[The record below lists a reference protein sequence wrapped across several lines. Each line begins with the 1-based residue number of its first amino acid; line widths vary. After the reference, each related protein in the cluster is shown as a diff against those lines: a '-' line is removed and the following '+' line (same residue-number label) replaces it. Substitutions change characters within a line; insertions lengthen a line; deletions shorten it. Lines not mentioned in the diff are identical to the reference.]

1 MAPTFEEVE
10 ETWKNYPIEKKI
22 ALSCAAKTFVSRTNA
37 EVKASQ
43 LRWDGYL
50 FADES
55 KALRLGDGEHYVYMW
70 SHAWGAPFY
79 IGSGKGDRWIARGNR
94 NNDFF
99 RHLDDAD
106 AVVRKLVV
114 GLDERTARVYEE
126 YISINLS
133 VAGIEL
139 ANHDNNITGKNEK
152 IKAGRMA
159 RLEEIAKLEN
169 TGNVENVL
177 VNTLMKTEPNADFKT
192 TYTFWELYGRHFFS
206 NEYGSNRGNYRY
218 GKEACENTHEP
229 ILTE

>member
-10 ETWKNYPIEKKI
+10 EMWKNYPIAKKI
-22 ALSCAAKTFVSRTNA
+22 ALSCATKIFVSRTNA

-50 FADES
+50 FSDES
-55 KALRLGDGEHYVYMW
+55 SALSLGDGEHYVYMW
-70 SHAWGAPFY
+70 SHAWGNPFY
-79 IGSGKGDRWIARGNR
+79 IGSGKGNRWLTRSNR

-114 GLDERTARVYEE
+114 GLDERTARIYEE

-133 VAGIEL
+133 MAGIEL
-139 ANHDNNITGKNEK
+139 ANHDNNIIGKNDK
-152 IKAGRMA
+152 IKAGRIA
-159 RLEEIAKLEN
+159 RLEEISKLEY
-169 TGNVENVL
+169 TDVVENSL
-177 VNTLMKTEPNADFKT
+177 ANTLAKTEPNADFRT
-192 TYTFWELYGRHFFS
+192 TYIFWELYGRHFFS
-206 NEYGSNRGNYRY
+206 KEY

-229 ILTE
+229 ILTD